1 MEVVIE
7 GFTPHSNQLEKIKQ
21 IETDGVKYIVL
32 TTGRQYGKTLLA
44 ENLLLK
50 WALENN
56 NSNVMWISPVYS
68 QARKVFND
76 IVNAIDAS
84 PIFESANKSQFNIKL
99 INGSNIFFRSGERP
113 DSLRGYTLD
122 YLIIDEAA
130 YIRDDVWN
138 NVLRPTILVRG
149 KKCLFISTPKGK
161 NWFYGLAMRGQ
172 SGDNPQYIYLQGT
185 SYDTPYISTDEIDE
199 AKRTLPEDI
208 FRQEILGEFVDSGG
222 EVFVDIDRYCV
233 LNNYT
238 DKKSGKKYYAGV
250 DFGRQNDYTA
260 LTIFDDDGNVVYCW
274 RERQKSWAEII
285 QHIANK
291 LRDYDALAQV
301 ECNGIGDVLYEQLKN
316 KWNKV
321 EPFITSNSSK
331 QNIVEDIIY
340 ATNENQV
347 KLPTEQLNPAL
358 YAELKMFSYEYSI
371 KTRKIQYKAI
381 EGAHDDTIMSLCIAY
396 NTLKERKTKG
406 VYYVY

>member
-1 MEVVIE
+1 MEVQIE

-56 NSNVMWISPVYS
+56 KVNVMWISPVYS

-84 PIFESANKSQFNIKL
+84 PILESANKSQFNIKL

-122 YLIIDEAA
+122 YLIVDEAA

-172 SGDNPQYIYLQGT
+172 SGDNPQYLYLQGT
-185 SYDTPYISTDEIDE
+185 SYDTPYISPDEIDE

-238 DKKSGKKYYAGV
+238 DKKSGKKYYGGV

-260 LTIFDDDGNVVYCW
+260 LTIFDDEGNVVYCW
-274 RERQKSWAEII
+274 RERQKSWADII

-321 EPFITSNSSK
+321 EPFITTNSSK

-371 KTRKIQYKAI
+371 KTRKIQYRAI

>member
-1 MEVVIE
+1 MELQVE
-7 GFTPHSNQLEKIKQ
+7 GFTPYPKQREWINQ
-21 IETDGVKYIVL
+21 IEQPDVKYITLCV
-32 TTGRQYGKTLLA
+32 GRQAGKTLLS

-50 WALENN
+50 WGLENKKQTIMF
-56 NSNVMWISPVYS
+56 VSPVYS
-68 QARKVFND
+68 QARKVFTD
-76 IVNAIDAS
+76 IENALGGTSLITS
-84 PIFESANKSQFNIKL
+84 SNKSNYEMTF
-99 INGSNIFFRSGERP
+99 INGTKILFRSAENA

-122 YLIIDEAA
+122 YLICDEAA

-138 NVLRPTILVRG
+138 KILKPTILVRG
-149 KKCLFISTPKGK
+149 KKVLFISTPRGK
-161 NWFYGLAMRGQ
+161 NWFYLLHTRGKDETQ
-172 SGDNPQYIYLQGT
+172 KEYITIQAS
-185 SYDTPYISTDEIDE
+185 SYSNPYISTEELDETR
-199 AKRTLPEDI
+199 RTLPEDI

-238 DKKSGKKYYAGV
+238 DKKSGMKYYGGV

-291 LRDYDALAQV
+291 LREYDALTQV

-321 EPFITSNSSK
+321 EPFITSNTSK

-340 ATNENQV
+340 ATNENKI

-358 YAELKMFSYEYSI
+358 YAELKMFSYEYSM

>member
-1 MEVVIE
+1 MEVQIE

-84 PIFESANKSQFNIKL
+84 PILESANKSQFNIKL

-122 YLIIDEAA
+122 YLIVDEAA

-185 SYDTPYISTDEIDE
+185 SYDTPYISADEIDE

-274 RERQKSWAEII
+274 RERQKSWADII

>member
-1 MEVVIE
+1 MEVQIE

-84 PIFESANKSQFNIKL
+84 PILESANKSQFNIKL

-122 YLIIDEAA
+122 YLIVDEAA

-185 SYDTPYISTDEIDE
+185 SYETQYISAYEIDE
-199 AKRTLPEDI
+199 EKRTLPEDI

-274 RERQKSWAEII
+274 RERQKSWADII

>member
-1 MEVVIE
+1 M
-7 GFTPHSNQLEKIKQ
+7 
-21 IETDGVKYIVL
+21 
-32 TTGRQYGKTLLA
+32 
-44 ENLLLK
+44 
-50 WALENN
+50 
-56 NSNVMWISPVYS
+56 
-68 QARKVFND
+68 
-76 IVNAIDAS
+76 
-84 PIFESANKSQFNIKL
+84 
-99 INGSNIFFRSGERP
+99 
-113 DSLRGYTLD
+113 D
-122 YLIIDEAA
+122 YLICDEAA

-138 NVLRPTILVRG
+138 KILKPTILVRG
-149 KKCLFISTPKGK
+149 KKVLFISTPRGK
-161 NWFYGLAMRGQ
+161 NWFYLLHTRGKDETQ
-172 SGDNPQYIYLQGT
+172 KEYITIQAS
-185 SYDTPYISTDEIDE
+185 SYSNPYISTEELDETR
-199 AKRTLPEDI
+199 RTLPEDI

-238 DKKSGKKYYAGV
+238 DKKSGMKYYGGV

-291 LRDYDALAQV
+291 LREYDALTQV

-321 EPFITSNSSK
+321 EPFITSNTSK

-358 YAELKMFSYEYSI
+358 YAELKMFSYEYSM